1 MDTLHTRR
9 VFVGRG
15 LTILSAAATLPAF
28 LQRTALAMN
37 NPADQPLTQTG
48 AGRGDDRVLVVVQL
62 GGGNDGLSTVIPVDN
77 DDYRRAR
84 PHLAITEN
92 LLPLA
97 NSLALHPAMKG
108 MKALYDE
115 GEMGVILGVGYPN
128 PNRSHFR
135 STAIWETGEPTKI
148 GKRGWLGRCFDAQ
161 CSGADPVAPEAGI
174 SIGSLSPVAL
184 AGRKFQPVSFQTPE
198 QFQWLPGRG
207 GDKTHQQLRE
217 VYRSING
224 IGPHD
229 TPCPICANQ
238 ELDFL
243 QRTALDAEIS
253 GREIRNAVE
262 KSQNH
267 VSYPVSQL
275 AKSLSLVARM
285 IASNLPTRVYY
296 VSMGGFDTH
305 AQQQKTHDT
314 LMAEISD
321 GLSAF
326 MRDLKAQGLHQRT
339 MVVTFSEFGR
349 RVAENASL
357 GTDHGT
363 AAPMFIFGG
372 GIKSGLI
379 GTQPSLAKENLQMG
393 DLKFSTDFRSVY
405 ASILSKWLQ
414 ADSQKILG
422 HGFKTLDLI
431 KA

>member
-9 VFVGRG
+9 AFVTRG
-15 LTILSAAATLPAF
+15 LTILSAASTLPAF
-28 LQRTALAMN
+28 LGRTAFALN
-37 NPADQPLTQTG
+37 NPADHPLTQG
-48 AGRGDDRVLVVVQL
+48 AAGRGDERVLVVVQF
-62 GGGNDGLSTVIPVDN
+62 GGGNDGLSTVIPMDN

-84 PHLAITEN
+84 PHLAITEK
-92 LLPLA
+92 LLPLG

-108 MKALYDE
+108 MKELYDA

-148 GKRGWLGRCFDAQ
+148 GKRGWLGRYFDAQ
-161 CSGADPVAPEAGI
+161 CAGQAPPPPDAGI
-174 SIGSLSPVAL
+174 SIGPLSPLAL
-184 AGRKFQPVSFQTPE
+184 SGKIFQPVSFQTPE

-207 GDKTHQQLRE
+207 GDKTHHQLRD
-217 VYRSING
+217 VYRTING
-224 IGPHD
+224 IGPHHAA
-229 TPCPICANQ
+229 CPLCANQ

-253 GREIRNAVE
+253 GRDVRGAVD
-262 KSQNH
+262 KAQNH
-267 VSYPVSQL
+267 VTYPASPL
-275 AKSLSLVARM
+275 AKSLSLVAKM
-285 IASNLPTRVYY
+285 IASNLPTRIYY

-305 AQQQKTHDT
+305 AQQQRTHDT

-326 MRDLKAQGLHQRT
+326 MRDLKAQGLHQKT

-372 GIKSGLI
+372 GIKAGLI
-379 GTQPSLAKENLQMG
+379 GAQPSLAKEHLQLG
-393 DLKFSTDFRSVY
+393 DLKFTTDFRSVY
-405 ASILSKWLQ
+405 ASILSNWLK
-414 ADSQKILG
+414 ADSTAILG
-422 HGFKTLDLI
+422 HGFKTMDLI
-431 KA
+431 KG